1 MLKFSLT
8 NNPPYYTPTNFLKNG
23 AITISLADILK
34 RLFRKDILDMELAGP
49 ELIFV
54 SYPQSVFR
62 KIRIRKILPYP
73 PYKEFFGNRIPIR
86 DIPYFLKQCAQALSV
101 MNPPWLWSI
110 LFFLTLFVLGIDSVF
125 SSVEVVNTTIA
136 DFKFENARPIRRE
149 IIALFVC
156 VVSFGVA

>member
-1 MLKFSLT
+1 
-8 NNPPYYTPTNFLKNG
+8 
-23 AITISLADILK
+23 
-34 RLFRKDILDMELAGP
+34 MELAGP

-156 VVSFGVA
+156 LVSFGVAQRVTTLNPHVPLLDFRPALKNTDTLGYGYAKFGESRI